1 MFLFVAALSMLT
13 GLAFSLVPAL
23 RATRLDLASTLKETS
38 RNGARSK
45 TRLSKALLVGQV
57 AVSLV
62 LLIGAGLFLAT
73 FRNLRNV
80 DVGFDPDNILLF
92 RVNPGL
98 IGYEDDMIASLYD
111 RMKERLGVVPAVRSV
126 SLSERAFLSGGIRI
140 NRVHFEG
147 QEVVEG
153 PSGVAHMMIVS
164 PEFFET
170 MQIPVLAG
178 RTFDT
183 SDDADAPRVAMINDT
198 AARQFLAG
206 ENPLGSRFGYEPE
219 EASEIEV
226 VGVVRDVKYAN
237 VRDAEPPTLYL
248 PYLQFPFGS
257 MIFELRTAM
266 DPQGMIAEIQE
277 AVREIDPN
285 LPVMNVSTQ
294 VEEIEQRYSQERYFA
309 QSYSLFGG
317 LAVLLT
323 SIGLFG
329 LASYNVVRRTNEIGI
344 RMALGARG
352 RDVTRMV
359 LGESLKLVLL
369 GVVIG
374 LIAALAAGRL
384 VASLLFGLAPAD
396 GLTITLAMLVM
407 IAVSSFASYLPARRA
422 SRVDP
427 IKALRYE

>member
-1 MFLFVAALSMLT
+1 MANAP
-13 GLAFSLVPAL
+13 GGE
-23 RATRLDLASTLKETS
+23 RA
-38 RNGARSK
+38 
-45 TRLSKALLVGQV
+45 
-57 AVSLV
+57 
-62 LLIGAGLFLAT
+62 LAT

-206 ENPLGSRFGYEPE
+206 ENPPG
-219 EASEIEV
+219 
-226 VGVVRDVKYAN
+226 
-237 VRDAEPPTLYL
+237 
-248 PYLQFPFGS
+248 
-257 MIFELRTAM
+257 
-266 DPQGMIAEIQE
+266 
-277 AVREIDPN
+277 
-285 LPVMNVSTQ
+285 
-294 VEEIEQRYSQERYFA
+294 
-309 QSYSLFGG
+309 
-317 LAVLLT
+317 
-323 SIGLFG
+323 
-329 LASYNVVRRTNEIGI
+329 
-344 RMALGARG
+344 
-352 RDVTRMV
+352 
-359 LGESLKLVLL
+359 
-369 GVVIG
+369 
-374 LIAALAAGRL
+374 
-384 VASLLFGLAPAD
+384 
-396 GLTITLAMLVM
+396 
-407 IAVSSFASYLPARRA
+407 
-422 SRVDP
+422 
-427 IKALRYE
+427 